1 MSTKRKIEDYKNQ
14 KVAIHCSTKEEW
26 DKIVDLFPSDRSIKK
41 IYWQNSVN
49 NGKSDTIKIDGYGWS
64 PKKHYED
71 KGGTIYPASDFLEE
85 IKSISK
91 KVLKEGEIYLYDNE
105 HICVYP
111 KGGSL
116 SISSKKFNNRHTWI
130 WNLDIKSTTD
140 KQKDWLNECIK
151 ANKFI
156 PYDVAMG
163 TFIKEKPFK
172 FNIGDEI
179 KAKPGGYYFSD
190 PKFFAKSHKK
200 QFPSEKSTISGKI
213 TERTQAQGFNWYRC
227 DNGNWITEEGIELVK
242 EDIPE
247 YVECYHLDRNGS
259 DVGFTIGKV
268 YKVTDGSPIDDS
280 GHCRR
285 VIKVKEW
292 KHWFKSSTREAF
304 DLQNKPK
311 TMNEDVFCIKL
322 NSQEELDAIMDF
334 YKQKGFKELGDS
346 HEYYTGYVVFIK
358 MKNKKW
364 QTSVCNDLD
373 YPVKTLSEL
382 GIEVKSKS
390 LVGRYVKALRNITI
404 LKKGDYDLIL
414 SENPT
419 LFQCEKSLSWSK
431 SRFEEGDFE
440 LMPEGFKPEDDLIS
454 EAKKRYPIGTKFR
467 PAHIPGSDITEYCI
481 VTEDSIFHKNG
492 DGIVLTI
499 NGCWWDRENPKY
511 GNTNY
516 NRVIYHEGKWAE
528 IVSDEPEINTYGL
541 KVGDTLKAEIINT
554 WSLIE
559 GNFCSNVQRGWV
571 GVFGNY
577 IEDRKIEDFR
587 NIDGQIGFHVSGC
600 AKGTHYLKAEG
611 FKEFADNFYKKEML
625 EMLPYP
631 KDNYFKAVVVKDIHK
646 KDITTQGNIPDLIPK
661 GYQTWFR
668 DVGTNYRERI
678 FQNEC
683 IVCPENNRWKANIP
697 AEYFQIV
704 GDDKYNNIPK
714 ECYPSNEI
722 IIPQIIKAQKT
733 IQKITIESPTE
744 LDLKLKTIKPK
755 QIQTIKI

>member
-1 MSTKRKIEDYKNQ
+1 MSTKRKIEDYKDQ

-26 DKIVDLFPSDRSIKK
+26 DKIVDLLPSNKNVKK
-41 IYWQNSVN
+41 FHWQDSVI
-49 NGKSDTIKIDGYGWS
+49 NGKSDTINISSLGWS
-64 PKKHYED
+64 PKKHFED
-71 KGGTIYPASDFLEE
+71 KGCTIYPASDFLEE
-85 IKSISK
+85 
-91 KVLKEGEIYLYDNE
+91 
-105 HICVYP
+105 
-111 KGGSL
+111 
-116 SISSKKFNNRHTWI
+116 
-130 WNLDIKSTTD
+130 
-140 KQKDWLNECIK
+140 
-151 ANKFI
+151 
-156 PYDVAMG
+156 
-163 TFIKEKPFK
+163 EKPFK

-179 KAKPGGYYFSD
+179 KAKPGGYYICE
-190 PKFFAKSHKK
+190 PRAFAEEHKVSL
-200 QFPSEKSTISGKI
+200 PSSESKMSGKI
-213 TERTQAQGFNWYRC
+213 TERTQAKGFNWYRC
-227 DNGNWITEEGIELVK
+227 GNNNWITEEGIESVK

-247 YVECYHLDRNGS
+247 YVECIDTGYFISGCSSVNENNLKKG
-259 DVGFTIGKV
+259 TI
-268 YKVTDGSPIDDS
+268 YKVSSKKPESYYSKKIVLETEK
-280 GHCRR
+280 GHIEIGCNNYQTLY
-285 VIKVKEW
+285 
-292 KHWFKSSTREAF
+292 KSSTKEAF

-311 TMNEDVFCIKL
+311 TMSENIFCIKL
-322 NSQEELDAIMDF
+322 NSQEELDTVMDF

-346 HEYYTGYVVFIK
+346 HKYYTGYVVFIK
-358 MKNKKW
+358 MKDKKW
-364 QTSVCNDLD
+364 QTSVCNDLN

-390 LVGRYVKALRNITI
+390 LVGRYL
-404 LKKGDYDLIL
+404 
-414 SENPT
+414 
-419 LFQCEKSLSWSK
+419 KSLVDYPDAGGVLK
-431 SRFEEGDFE
+431 GEIGIITEEYNDIPTAVDFPNQKRYMINSITYKNGESYE

-454 EAKKRYPIGTKFR
+454 EAKKKYPIGTKFR